1 MSWNRGR
8 ELMFSYVWCSRVERA
23 AESSVHGSEAGETH
37 SKVDDGR
44 GAEAAGW
51 GGDMEK
57 IRQIR
62 RENVRDGL
70 KSIQ

>member
-1 MSWNRGR
+1 
-8 ELMFSYVWCSRVERA
+8 MFSYVWCSRVVERA
-23 AESSVHGSEAGETH
+23 AESSVHGSVVGKTH
-37 SKVDDGR
+37 SKVEGDGR
-44 GAEAAGW
+44 GTEAAGW

-62 RENVRDGL
+62 REKVRDGL